1 MQKVVAGLQ
10 RDNGVLKKRI
20 ADLETQGREKVAKQ
34 YAKVKKKAIGAS
46 SVSTKQRSNTVGAQD
61 AGYNDGGGDAT
72 FGIDVGFDDG
82 DEPRARSNTENP
94 MARHRS
100 GTAKNAHV

>member
-1 MQKVVAGLQ
+1 M
-10 RDNGVLKKRI
+10 LKKRI

-34 YAKVKKKAIGAS
+34 YAKVKKKAIG
-46 SVSTKQRSNTVGAQD
+46 STVAQLSKKQLSNVGAQD
-61 AGYNDGGGDAT
+61 AGYDDGGGDAT

-100 GTAKNAHV
+100 GTANPLAKNAHV